1 MKHFVKL
8 FLLSL
13 ALFCGVQMSAQYY
26 GGDWYV
32 SPKISFADYSDRND
46 WSGYS
51 ISKIPPISIAVEKG
65 LNDYISVGGLMGYN
79 RDKYVNDTLLT
90 NTHKYTSFGAGALVS
105 LHWAGWLEKV
115 TNYKIYLGDWDFY
128 FSGSILM
135 VWDKKKEVDV
145 WNDTEERL
153 VDSSSSNVNV
163 RLRPIVGVRYFV
175 ADDFCML
182 LEVGKGNL
190 GMVTT
195 GISWRF

>member
-1 MKHFVKL
+1 MKHLVKYY
-8 FLLSL
+8 FLCV
-13 ALFCGVQMSAQYY
+13 ALFCGVHGSAQYY

-51 ISKIPPISIAVEKG
+51 ISKIPPISMAVEKG
-65 LNDYISVGGLMGYN
+65 LNDYISVGGLVGYN
-79 RDKYVNDTLLT
+79 RDKYVNDTLPS
-90 NTHKYTSFGAGALVS
+90 NIHKYTSFGAGALVS

-135 VWDKKKEVDV
+135 VWDKKEEDVVWSEVNEV
-145 WNDTEERL
+145 FE
-153 VDSSSSNVNV
+153 DSSSSEVKV
-163 RLRPIVGVRYFV
+163 RIRPIVGVRYFV
-175 ADDFCML
+175 TDDFCML
-182 LEVGKGNL
+182 LELGKGNL

-195 GISWRF
+195 GVSWRF

>member
-1 MKHFVKL
+1 MKHLVKQV
-8 FLLSL
+8 LLSV
-13 ALFCGVQMSAQYY
+13 ALLCGMHVSAQFY

-79 RDKYVNDTLLT
+79 RDKYVNDTLSV
-90 NTHKYTSFGAGALVS
+90 NTQKYTSFGAGALVS

-128 FSGSILM
+128 LSGSVLM
-135 VWDKKKEVDV
+135 VWDKQEEDAV
-145 WNDTEERL
+145 WNETNEVFEN
-153 VDSSSSNVNV
+153 SSSSEVKV
-163 RLRPIVGVRYFV
+163 RIRPIVGVRYFV

-195 GISWRF
+195 GVSWRF

>member
-1 MKHFVKL
+1 MKQLFV
-8 FLLSL
+8 SL
-13 ALFCGVQMSAQYY
+13 VMLWGLNATAQFYA
-26 GGDWYV
+26 GDWYV

-65 LNDYISVGGLMGYN
+65 MNDYVSVGGLIGYN
-79 RDKYVNDTLLT
+79 RDKYVNDTLST
-90 NTHKYTSFGAGALVS
+90 NSHKYTSFGTGALVS
-105 LHWAGWLEKV
+105 LHFAGWLEKV

-128 FSGSILM
+128 FTGSVLL
-135 VWDKKKEVDV
+135 VWDKKEEVDV
-145 WNDTEERL
+145 WNATNAALEDYSTS
-153 VDSSSSNVNV
+153 VVKV

-182 LEVGKGNL
+182 LEVGNGNL

-195 GISWRF
+195 GVSWRF